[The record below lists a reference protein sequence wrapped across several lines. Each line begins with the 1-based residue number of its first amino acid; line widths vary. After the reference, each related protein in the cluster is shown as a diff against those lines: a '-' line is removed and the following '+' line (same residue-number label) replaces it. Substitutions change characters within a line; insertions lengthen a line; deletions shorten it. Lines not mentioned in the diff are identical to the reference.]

1 MQKYAQ
7 LRKSMQN
14 LTKVLKSTGKIT
26 GKIWESIRNAIVIY
40 QEYTMTL
47 QEKYK
52 QLTWNVS
59 IIYQFSGSVGWMW
72 KAKTRKC
79 YCGFTYKS
87 GDTLTKLPLH
97 CTDEAPKKCDQ
108 RATGPVLTSVKK
120 EKRIILSTILNFAVR
135 CGKLRIYTPWTPS
148 EVFWKFA
155 PSGGYTDCAVICF
168 T

>member
-59 IIYQFSGSVGWMW
+59 IIYQFSGSVG
-72 KAKTRKC
+72 
-79 YCGFTYKS
+79 
-87 GDTLTKLPLH
+87 
-97 CTDEAPKKCDQ
+97 
-108 RATGPVLTSVKK
+108 
-120 EKRIILSTILNFAVR
+120 
-135 CGKLRIYTPWTPS
+135 
-148 EVFWKFA
+148 
-155 PSGGYTDCAVICF
+155 
-168 T
+168 